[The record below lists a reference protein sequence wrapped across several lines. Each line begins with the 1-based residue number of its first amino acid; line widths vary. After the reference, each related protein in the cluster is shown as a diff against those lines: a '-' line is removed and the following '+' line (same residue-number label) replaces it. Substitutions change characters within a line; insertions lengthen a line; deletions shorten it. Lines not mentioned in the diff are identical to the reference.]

1 MRRSLPIL
9 RCPKRTSATRIV
21 GGWVSR
27 SVTIPSMNRSLVLRW
42 CAAALLAF
50 FAGSLAA
57 QQPAPPRSVRT
68 PASQGVFLVFP
79 FENDGAN
86 PRLDWLCEG
95 LEELT
100 IQRLSAAGQQ
110 VYSHAGRTTE
120 LDRYGLPP
128 SAKFSHATMLR
139 IGADLDA
146 DFVVFGKFASDG
158 KSLTVETQ
166 LLRVSPTAL
175 SKPVR
180 ESGPLESLMEL
191 HERLAWKLLAA
202 NDKGFSLNLA
212 EFSKLQRPLRLDAFE
227 HYIRGLLANEDETRI
242 RELKE
247 SAKLEPEWPE
257 PALALGLVYFSKRDC
272 DSTLPWL
279 ARVPAGNSR
288 GAEAMFTAGVCRLL
302 MNQPEK
308 AEEAFLSLQNNLKN
322 DLVAGAEL
330 PEILNNLAL
339 AQARRGNTT
348 AAASGLLRALD
359 LDPEEDDY
367 PFNLGLLYLRG
378 NDATTAAKYFR
389 EASDREPENPDDRA
403 LLIYSLEKAGNKSEA
418 GEERNAAIEA
428 LGPNALPPVKPE
440 TFARLDRIVTELDV
454 ATLQL
459 RVASHNATSTGAATP
474 TATAATVSPSS
485 LVRQGRQELAAG
497 RLDAAEADFRA
508 ALASAPKEASA
519 HRGLAEV
526 LRRRNKRTEA
536 VQELQAALELRD
548 SAVDRT
554 TLARIYLEQ
563 RKPDL
568 AKAELARALKLAP
581 NYAEARQLQE
591 HLQNGKSAATP

>member
-1 MRRSLPIL
+1 MTRSFALPL
-9 RCPKRTSATRIV
+9 CLTAFLALC
-21 GGWVSR
+21 GGH
-27 SVTIPSMNRSLVLRW
+27 
-42 CAAALLAF
+42 A
-50 FAGSLAA
+50 AA
-57 QQPAPPRSVRT
+57 QQPASIHAALV
-68 PASQGVFLVFP
+68 ASSQGIFLVFP

-110 VYSHAGRTTE
+110 VYSHAGRTAE

-128 SAKFSHATMLR
+128 AAKFSHATMLR

-146 DFVVFGKFASDG
+146 DFVVFGKFSSDG
-158 KSLTVETQ
+158 KSLTVETRV
-166 LLRVSPTAL
+166 LHVSPPSFSA
-175 SKPVR
+175 PVR
-180 ESGPLESLMEL
+180 ETGSLESLMEL
-191 HERLAWKLLAA
+191 HERLMWKLLAA
-202 NDKGFSLNLA
+202 NDKGFPLNLA
-212 EFSKLQRPLRLDAFE
+212 AFSKLQRPLRLDAFE
-227 HYIRGLLANEDETRI
+227 HYIRGLLANDDDGRI
-242 RELKE
+242 RELRE
-247 SAKLEPEWPE
+247 SAKLEPDWPE
-257 PALALGLVYFSKRDC
+257 PSLALGQVYFSKRDC
-272 DSTLPWL
+272 DSALPWL
-279 ARVPAGNSR
+279 ARVPAGISR
-288 GAEAMFTAGVCRLL
+288 APEAMFTAGVCRLL

-308 AEEAFLSLQNNLKN
+308 AEEVFLSLQNSLKK
-322 DLVAGAEL
+322 DLVSGAEL

-348 AAASGLLRALD
+348 AATSGLLRALD
-359 LDPEEDDY
+359 LDPEKDDY

-378 NDATTAAKYFR
+378 NDTTTAAKYFR
-389 EASDREPENPDDRA
+389 EASDREPENPEDRA

-418 GEERNAAIEA
+418 SEERKAAVEA

-440 TFARLDRIVTELDV
+440 SFARLDRVMTELDT

-459 RVASHNATSTGAATP
+459 QAAAHDTSAVSATSTAAT
-474 TATAATVSPSS
+474 ASPLA
-485 LVRQGRQELAAG
+485 LVRKGRQELAAG

-508 ALASAPKEASA
+508 ALAAAPREASA
-519 HRGLAEV
+519 HRGMAEV
-526 LRRRNKRTEA
+526 WRRRNKRNEA
-536 VQELQAALELRD
+536 VQELQAALEQRD

-568 AKAELARALKLAP
+568 AKAEIARALKLAP

-591 HLQNGKSAATP
+591 HLQNGKAATTP

>member
-1 MRRSLPIL
+1 MIRSFV
-9 RCPKRTSATRIV
+9 SA
-21 GGWVSR
+21 GY
-27 SVTIPSMNRSLVLRW
+27 L
-42 CAAALLAF
+42 ALLFAF
-50 FAGSLAA
+50 GAGVAVA
-57 QQPAPPRSVRT
+57 QQPAPARPVRA
-68 PASQGVFLVFP
+68 PASQGIFLVFP

-100 IQRLSAAGQQ
+100 IQRLSGAGQQ

-128 SAKFSHATMLR
+128 AAKFSHATMLR

-146 DFVVFGKFASDG
+146 DFVVFGKFSSDG
-158 KSLTVETQ
+158 KSLTVETH
-166 LLRVSPTAL
+166 LLRVNPTAL
-175 SKPVR
+175 SAPVR

-191 HERLAWKLLAA
+191 HDRLAWRLLAA
-202 NDKGFSLNLA
+202 NDKRFPLNLA
-212 EFSKLQRPLRLDAFE
+212 DFSRLQRPLRLDAFE
-227 HYIRGLLANEDETRI
+227 HYIRGLLASEDETRI

-257 PALALGLVYFSKRDC
+257 PALALGQVYFSKRDC
-272 DSTLPWL
+272 DSALLWL
-279 ARVPAGNSR
+279 ARVP
-288 GAEAMFTAGVCRLL
+288 E
-302 MNQPEK
+302 
-308 AEEAFLSLQNNLKN
+308 NNLKN
-322 DLVAGAEL
+322 DLGAGAEL

-339 AQARRGNTT
+339 TRARRGNTA

-403 LLIYSLEKAGNKSEA
+403 LLIYALEKAGNKSEA
-418 GEERNAAIEA
+418 SEERIAALDA

-459 RVASHNATSTGAATP
+459 QVASHDATSV
-474 TATAATVSPSS
+474 TASSPAVTAETASPSA
-485 LVRQGRQELAAG
+485 LVRKGRQELAAG

-508 ALASAPKEASA
+508 ALATAPKEASA

-526 LRRRNKRTEA
+526 LRRRNKRAEA
-536 VQELQAALELRD
+536 IQELQAALEQRD

-581 NYAEARQLQE
+581 NYADARQLQE
-591 HLQNGKSAATP
+591 HLKNGKTATSP